1 MVSDDAFVRDT
12 VGLAAAALVY
22 GVVIVYE
29 HVSEDLLGS
38 DVSPDYSR
46 GALGGMGSS
55 VGFLAA
61 LSFSGLRYFRE
72 VLEVVIYNS
81 MHDFVALNS

>member
-1 MVSDDAFVRDT
+1 M
-12 VGLAAAALVY
+12 
-22 GVVIVYE
+22 VIVYE

-38 DVSPDYSR
+38 NVSPDYSN

-55 VGFLAA
+55 VGFLAP
-61 LSFSGLRYFRE
+61 LPFSDLRYFRE

-81 MHDFVALNS
+81 MHAFVVLN